1 MRLTILSLILALSA
15 FADTPGRHPAYLH
28 ARGDLR
34 TAQLYLRGP
43 IEPNVARNMRAA
55 DREIDAAVHEIDQA
69 ARFDHKDLNDH
80 PPIDANIDRNGRF
93 RNAMDLLN
101 SARRDIGRE
110 EDNPSAIGWRDV
122 AYRHI
127 DAAIAYVKRA
137 AHDLHVDRELGW

>member
-1 MRLTILSLILALSA
+1 MRS
-15 FADTPGRHPAYLH
+15 
-28 ARGDLR
+28 
-34 TAQLYLRGP
+34 
-43 IEPNVARNMRAA
+43 A

-80 PPIDANIDRNGRF
+80 PPIDANVDRNGRF
-93 RNAMDLLN
+93 RNAMQLLT

-127 DAAIAYVKRA
+127 DAAVVYVKRA
-137 AHDLHVDRELGW
+137 AHDLHVDHELGW